1 MCLAVPM
8 RITQVEGPTATAE
21 FEGVRRRVRVDLLDG
36 VRVGDYVLIHAGL
49 AIAVVDENEAKST
62 LALLRGIYDE
72 AQ

>member
-8 RITQVEGPTATAE
+8 RIMQIDGPVATAE
-21 FEGVRRRVRVDLLDG
+21 FDGITRRVRVDLLEG

-49 AIAVVDENEAKST
+49 AIAVVDEREAEST
-62 LALLRGIYDE
+62 LALLRGVYDE